1 MCYVVFLN
9 LNSNRKKSIMKITA
23 KIFNE
28 CIDVKLIN
36 GVDCDSDYLNMNLPQ
51 IEYRAAGLD
60 KKYKTAELQ
69 DLKNQPNYMNI
80 LSELKPVK
88 NVFYIAYG
96 SLLLNALCE
105 YYGNIGNVLN
115 NLPNATLVDSIGDVK
130 AKGILITMS
139 GALSK
144 STVDKDL
151 LHGDGSGIKI
161 AEFINKLNQPV
172 QARQYA

>member
-1 MCYVVFLN
+1 
-9 LNSNRKKSIMKITA
+9 MKITA

-51 IEYRAAGLD
+51 LEYRAAGLD
-60 KKYKTAELQ
+60 QKYKTAELQ
-69 DLKNQPNYMNI
+69 DLKDKPQYMNV
-80 LSELKPVK
+80 LAELKPVK

-96 SLLLNALCE
+96 SLLLNALCD
-105 YYGNIGNVLN
+105 YYGSIGNVLN

-144 STVDKDL
+144 ATVDQDL

-161 AEFINKLNQPV
+161 TEFLDKLNQPE
-172 QARQYA
+172 QTRQYA